1 MTGVALVLFTL
12 VGFLVFAARRLLTYL
27 HLFQQ
32 EEYDNRRFLAW
43 LWHER
48 AFDRRLT
55 LALVALFAAQS
66 LSFTAGFAGWAG
78 WLWKYTLVLF
88 PMLAGAACFVAAMSE
103 RDPRKTA
110 KKPLAM
116 TARAKRIYA
125 GSLLFITVLGVAS
138 TPADVLLTDPLAIAI
153 KRGVPLPFAVLK
165 APWWLVWIAAV
176 QLVPLA
182 LIAANLLLAPFESF
196 VQRRYWREAR
206 EKLDRLKPTVIGIT
220 GSYGKTS
227 VKHILGHV
235 LETAGPT
242 LITPGSIN
250 TAMGIARVVR
260 ERLHPH
266 HHYFVVEM
274 GAYGI
279 GSIARLCAL
288 TPPDL
293 GIITAIGKAHYE
305 RFKSLDAVA
314 QAKFELAEAVSANGG
329 TIIVA
334 ADALEFARPR
344 QFVEQH
350 RGMVVTVGADAAASL
365 VIRALRQETDGIV
378 AEIAWRGGDYELRA
392 PLFGL
397 HQGPNLALAFA
408 AACSLGL
415 APEDVVASLRSTPQ
429 IAHRLEVKRQ
439 GDGAIVID
447 DAYNSN
453 PVGFASA
460 LALLDRLRPPGG
472 RRILV
477 TPGMAELG
485 SEHTAEHAR
494 IGRLAAEHV
503 DVLVAVAPHRVAPL
517 VAAFAAAAPEREIV
531 TCPTF
536 GEARDWLDRH
546 LGSDDVVLIEN
557 DLPDLLE
564 RKLRL

>member
-1 MTGVALVLFTL
+1 MIHLVVWL
-12 VGFLVFAARRLLTYL
+12 GFCVFAARRLLTYL

-32 EEYDNRRFLAW
+32 EEYDNGRFLRWLIDSRAW
-43 LWHER
+43 
-48 AFDRRLT
+48 DRRLSLGL
-55 LALVALFAAQS
+55 LALLAVLLIWPWTGLLVSIWLGAVFLSSVLASGAFLLAAV
-66 LSFTAGFAGWAG
+66 F
-78 WLWKYTLVLF
+78 
-88 PMLAGAACFVAAMSE
+88 E
-103 RDPRKTA
+103 RDPRKMA

-125 GSLLFITVLGVAS
+125 TALALITVIGIALTSAGSFGAS
-138 TPADVLLTDPLAIAI
+138 FAGYAGSWGALSTASALAI
-153 KRGVPLPFAVLK
+153 L
-165 APWWLVWIAAV
+165 WSSWLAFIIAV

-182 LIAANLLLAPFESF
+182 LVAANLLLAPFEAR
-196 VQRRYWREAR
+196 VQRRYWNEAHA
-206 EKLDRLKPTVIGIT
+206 KLLQLKPTVIAIT

-242 LITPGSIN
+242 LITPGSVN
-250 TAMGIARVVR
+250 TAMGIARVIR
-260 ERLHPH
+260 ERLQPH
-266 HHYFVVEM
+266 HRWFVVEM

-288 TPPDL
+288 TPPQL

-314 QAKFELAEAVSANGG
+314 RAKFELAEAARDNGG
-329 TIIVA
+329 TVIVA
-334 ADALEFARPR
+334 SDVLEFAWPR
-344 QFVEQH
+344 EFVERH
-350 RGMVVTVGADAAASL
+350 SGIVVTVGVDADAAL
-365 VIRALRQETDGIV
+365 VIRALQQEADGIV
-378 AEIAWRGGDYELRA
+378 AEVTWRGAEYQLRA
-392 PLFGL
+392 PLFGM
-397 HQGPNLALAFA
+397 HQGRNVALAFA

-415 APEDVVASLRSTPQ
+415 VPEDVVASLKSTPQ

-439 GDGAIVID
+439 GDGTIVID

-460 LALLDRLRPPGG
+460 LGLLDALRRPGG

-485 SEHTAEHAR
+485 SEHIAEHAR

-503 DVLVAVAPHRVAPL
+503 DVLLAVAPHRVAPL
-517 VAAFAAAAPEREIV
+517 VAAFSEVAPERDIV
-531 TCPTF
+531 SCPTF
-536 GEARDWLDRH
+536 ADARAWLDRH
-546 LGSDDVVLIEN
+546 LGGQDVVLLEN
-557 DLPDLLE
+557 DLPDILE
-564 RKLRL
+564 QTLRL